1 VTGPRESR
9 ELPRR
14 PEAPGGLTDNAA
26 VLQRTSLL
34 VIAVWAACFVGRGV
48 ADAPFQPDG
57 WFEAGSAATIAAETT
72 FVNPLGRV
80 GILLADGSVN
90 TAGHPF
96 FAPTGT
102 NGRGCVTCHQPAGGM
117 SVSVDMLRARWRAT
131 GGADPIFAA
140 IDGSNNPSLPQD
152 QERSH
157 SLLLDRGLFRVG
169 LPWPPRPIAGEPV
182 RPEFTIEVVSDP
194 TGVNLDPVWGM
205 ASPAPT
211 VSVFRRPRPAA
222 NLRYVMS
229 PDGVINI
236 KLGELM
242 AVDPETGTAVGMN
255 MMADARHLTL
265 KQQAVDAYEQH
276 QQGVRG
282 LESAELASIV
292 AFENQVYMAQAVD
305 RFGLPLASPG
315 GPIGLGPRAMLE
327 GRASVLA
334 NNARDPVFRLFDTWR
349 DGGSDLPGVADD
361 VRAFRA
367 SVARGNDIFMF
378 RQFWIRD
385 VTHIN
390 TVGLG
395 NPIRRSCSTCHN
407 AQMTGLDLAPGWVDL
422 GTTNYPTWTES
433 AVFSATAELPVF
445 RITCR
450 PTASPHPFLGRTIY
464 TTDPGRALI
473 TGRCADVGSIT
484 MQQFRGLAARAP
496 YFVNGSAKN
505 LRELVD
511 YYDRR
516 FDMKLTEQD
525 KVDLVSFLSV
535 L

>member
-1 VTGPRESR
+1 MHNTAVLVKYGCQASRGPRR
-9 ELPRR
+9 
-14 PEAPGGLTDNAA
+14 GLT
-26 VLQRTSLL
+26 LL
-34 VIAVWAACFVGRGV
+34 VTVCVAMFGTGGT
-48 ADAPFQPDG
+48 ADAPFEPEG
-57 WFEAGSAATIAAETT
+57 WFEAGRPGTIAAETT
-72 FVNPLGRV
+72 FGNPHGRV
-80 GILLADGSVN
+80 GILLADGPVDMEH
-90 TAGHPF
+90 HPF

-102 NGRGCVTCHQPAGGM
+102 NGRACVTCHQPAGGM
-117 SVSVDMLRARWRAT
+117 SVSTDMLRARWRAT
-131 GGADPIFAA
+131 AGKDPVFAA
-140 IDGSNNPSLPQD
+140 IDGSNNPSLPPGD
-152 QERSH
+152 ERSH
-157 SLLLDRGLFRVG
+157 SLLLNRGLFRVG
-169 LPWPPRPIAGEPV
+169 LPWPPRPVAGEAV
-182 RPEFTIEVVSDP
+182 MPEFTIEVVSDP
-194 TGVNLDPVWGM
+194 TGVNLDPVWGIGS
-205 ASPAPT
+205 ATPT
-211 VSVFRRPRPAA
+211 ISVFRRPRPAA

-242 AVDPETGTAVGMN
+242 GVDPETGKPVGMN

-282 LESAELASIV
+282 LTPAELDAILR
-292 AFENQVYMAQAVD
+292 FETQLYMAQEVD
-305 RFGLPLASPG
+305 RYGLPLAEPG
-315 GPIGLGPRAMLE
+315 GPAGLGARAMLE
-327 GRASVLA
+327 GRESVLA
-334 NNARDPVFRLFDTWR
+334 NNSRDPVFRLFEAWR
-349 DGGSDLPGVADD
+349 GGGPVRAGISDE

-407 AQMTGLDLAPGWVDL
+407 SQMTGLDLAPGWVDL
-422 GTTNYPTWTES
+422 GTTNYPTWTEPQVAS
-433 AVFSATAELPVF
+433 DRAELPVF
-445 RITCR
+445 KVNCSTSA
-450 PTASPHPFLGRTIY
+450 PPHPFLGRTIY

-484 MQQFRGLAARAP
+484 MQQFRGLAARKP
-496 YFVNGSAKN
+496 YFVNGSART

-516 FDMKLTEQD
+516 FDITLTEQD
-525 KVDLVSFLSV
+525 KVDLVNFLSV